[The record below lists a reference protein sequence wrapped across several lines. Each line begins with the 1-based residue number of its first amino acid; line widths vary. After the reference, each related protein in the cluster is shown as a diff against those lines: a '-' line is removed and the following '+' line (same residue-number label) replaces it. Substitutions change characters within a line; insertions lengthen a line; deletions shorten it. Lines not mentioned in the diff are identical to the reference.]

1 MKGRT
6 TSFNISMP
14 MRELD
19 EIIRSF
25 INSIMKKSNH
35 FILLFGFRRERAEIE
50 VSQYT
55 HELHN
60 KERYIMKLG
69 KEIEFIHTSIL
80 ELQKF
85 LEGLYNAVLYILHRL
100 SSIELC

>member
-1 MKGRT
+1 M
-6 TSFNISMP
+6 
-14 MRELD
+14 
-19 EIIRSF
+19 
-25 INSIMKKSNH
+25 NSIMKKSNH
-35 FILLFGFRRERAEIE
+35 FILSLFDFRRERAEIE

-85 LEGLYNAVLYILHRL
+85 LEGLYNAVF
-100 SSIELC
+100 